1 MAEQRP
7 TRRPDRPS
15 PPFSPATTTPARS
28 PAWSSP
34 PTARCASSTDDYE
47 IIVGNDA
54 STDNSAEILDELRE
68 HLPAPAR
75 AAPHRVNRGYG
86 GNLRSMF
93 AAATKDLIFY
103 TDGDA
108 QYDPAELAALYAQ
121 LGPDVD
127 VVQGWKIERRDPMH
141 RKIIGRVYHHFVKWW
156 FGLHLRD
163 VDCDFRLFRR
173 HVLESFPLD
182 SNSGCITV
190 EMMTRV
196 EQGGFKVVEV
206 PVHHYH
212 RAYGQSQFF
221 NFPQGGAH
229 AGGAERPVDQTQAAA
244 QALRVGLGHAAA
256 GTLSRHEAVL
266 RGQARPG
273 HRRAGVHR
281 LEPGHPPARAR
292 RPRAWSSTV

>member
-1 MAEQRP
+1 MADIALISP
-7 TRRPDRPS
+7 PRPS
-15 PPFSPATTTPARS
+15 I
-28 PAWSSP
+28 
-34 PTARCASSTDDYE
+34 TAFFPCYNDAGTIASMVIAADRTLRDLTDDYE

-68 HLPAPAR
+68 LYPRLRVLHHP
-75 AAPHRVNRGYG
+75 VNRDYG

-108 QYDPAELAALYAQ
+108 QYDPAELAELYVR
-121 LGPDVD
+121 LEPDVD
-127 VVQGWKIERRDPMH
+127 VVQGWKMGRGDPVH

-173 HVLESFPLD
+173 HVLESFPLE

-196 EQGGFKVVEV
+196 ELGHFSVVEV

-212 RAYGQSQFF
+212 RAYGESQFF
-221 NFPQGGAH
+221 NFRRVARTLL
-229 AGGAERPVDQTQAAA
+229 ELSKMWVRLKL
-244 QALRVGLGHAAA
+244 LR
-256 GTLSRHEAVL
+256 
-266 RGQARPG
+266 
-273 HRRAGVHR
+273 RRYSSGSAT
-281 LEPGHPPARAR
+281 P
-292 RPRAWSSTV
+292 PRALA

>member
-1 MAEQRP
+1 MAEASLDS
-7 TRRPDRPS
+7 TRPS
-15 PPFSPATTTPARS
+15 I
-28 PAWSSP
+28 
-34 PTARCASSTDDYE
+34 TAFFPCYNDAGTIASVVIAADRTLRELTDDYE

-54 STDNSAEILDELRE
+54 STDNSAQILEELRE
-68 HLPAPAR
+68 LYPRLRVLHHP
-75 AAPHRVNRGYG
+75 VNRDYG

-108 QYDPAELAALYAQ
+108 QYDPAELADLYRQ

-127 VVQGWKIERRDPMH
+127 VVQGWKMGRGDPMH
-141 RKIIGRVYHHFVKWW
+141 RKIIGRVYHHFVRWW

-190 EMMTRV
+190 EMMTRI
-196 EQGGFKVVEV
+196 EQGNFCVVEV

-212 RAYGQSQFF
+212 RAYGESQFF
-221 NFPQGGAH
+221 NFRRIA
-229 AGGAERPVDQTQAAA
+229 R
-244 QALRVGLGHAAA
+244 
-256 GTLSRHEAVL
+256 TLVEL
-266 RGQARPG
+266 TGMWFKLKIF
-273 HRRAGVHR
+273 RRRYSSGSAT
-281 LEPGHPPARAR
+281 P
-292 RPRAWSSTV
+292 PRALA

>member
-1 MAEQRP
+1 MADIALISP
-7 TRRPDRPS
+7 PRPS
-15 PPFSPATTTPARS
+15 I
-28 PAWSSP
+28 
-34 PTARCASSTDDYE
+34 TAFFPCYNDAGTIASMVIAADRTLRDLTDDYE

-68 HLPAPAR
+68 LYPRLRVLHHP
-75 AAPHRVNRGYG
+75 VNRDYG

-108 QYDPAELAALYAQ
+108 QYDPAELAELYVR
-121 LGPDVD
+121 LEPDVD
-127 VVQGWKIERRDPMH
+127 VVQGWKMGRGDPVH

-173 HVLESFPLD
+173 HVLESFPLE

-196 EQGGFKVVEV
+196 ELGHFSVVEV

-212 RAYGQSQFF
+212 RAYGESQFF
-221 NFPQGGAH
+221 NFRRVARTLL
-229 AGGAERPVDQTQAAA
+229 ELSKMWVRLKL
-244 QALRVGLGHAAA
+244 LRRRYSSGSATPPRGL
-256 GTLSRHEAVL
+256 V
-266 RGQARPG
+266 
-273 HRRAGVHR
+273 
-281 LEPGHPPARAR
+281 
-292 RPRAWSSTV
+292 

>member
-1 MAEQRP
+1 MAHV
-7 TRRPDRPS
+7 RPS
-15 PPFSPATTTPARS
+15 I
-28 PAWSSP
+28 
-34 PTARCASSTDDYE
+34 TAFFPCYNDSGTIASVVIAADRTLRDLTDDYE

-54 STDNSAEILDELRE
+54 STDNSAQILDELRTIYPRLRVL
-68 HLPAPAR
+68 HHP
-75 AAPHRVNRGYG
+75 VNRDYG

-108 QYDPAELAALYAQ
+108 QYDPAELIELYAQ

-127 VVQGWKIERRDPMH
+127 VVQGWKMGRGDPMH

-173 HVLESFPLD
+173 HVLESFPLE

-196 EQGGFKVVEV
+196 ELGHFSVVEV

-212 RAYGQSQFF
+212 RAFGESQFF
-221 NFPQGGAH
+221 NFRRIARTLVELSGMWV
-229 AGGAERPVDQTQAAA
+229 RLKL
-244 QALRVGLGHAAA
+244 LR
-256 GTLSRHEAVL
+256 
-266 RGQARPG
+266 
-273 HRRAGVHR
+273 RRYASGSAT
-281 LEPGHPPARAR
+281 P
-292 RPRAWSSTV
+292 PRALT